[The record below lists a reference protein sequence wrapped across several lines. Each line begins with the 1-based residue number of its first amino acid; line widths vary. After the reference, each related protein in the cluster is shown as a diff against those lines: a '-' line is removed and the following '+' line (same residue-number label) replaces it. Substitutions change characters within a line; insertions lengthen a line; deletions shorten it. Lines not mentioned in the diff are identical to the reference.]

1 MDRIDCFMC
10 GKEGLTHNE
19 IGLNKKML
27 SRNIEKFLCIQC
39 LADYLE
45 LTPEELEDYI
55 EEFKADGC
63 GLFV

>member
-1 MDRIDCFMC
+1 MC